1 LDLST
6 SSALS
11 PKADSFAS
19 QITASLLADMNTAKA
34 LGVLWEALDT
44 GSGITDAERGQL
56 VGLTDQVLGLDL
68 GKPMDDFK
76 VVVSAEAD
84 ELLCQRN
91 EARAQKNWAQADAL
105 RDQLADMGYEIMDDP
120 VNGPTL
126 RKR

>member
-1 LDLST
+1 
-6 SSALS
+6 
-11 PKADSFAS
+11 
-19 QITASLLADMNTAKA
+19 
-34 LGVLWEALDT
+34 
-44 GSGITDAERGQL
+44 
-56 VGLTDQVLGLDL
+56 
-68 GKPMDDFK
+68 MDDFK